1 MHENQRISL
10 IIASGNL
17 GKVRE
22 FKELL
27 RKLPLNVKAQPEA
40 LEIEETGKSFIENAR
55 IKAVTV
61 SKFSNDWVLAD
72 DSGLSVEALNGAPG
86 IYSARYA
93 KTDSERI
100 NRLLKELEPFDD
112 RNAVFIAA
120 LCIAK
125 KGKIILEVE
134 GRCNGVITTTPRGEE
149 GFGYDPVFEVLDL
162 GKTFAEIGIK
172 QKRLFGHRGKAFELL
187 MPGLKKI
194 LCLNQSIN

>member
-1 MHENQRISL
+1 MKTFL
-10 IIASGNL
+10 VVASGNS
-17 GKVRE
+17 GKVKE
-22 FKELL
+22 FRELL
-27 RKLPLNVKAQPEA
+27 AELPLTVVPQPDG
-40 LEIEETGKSFIENAR
+40 LIVDETGTTFAENAR
-55 IKAVTV
+55 IKALTV
-61 SKFSNDWVLAD
+61 SSYTEELVLAD

-112 RNAVFIAA
+112 RNAVFTAA

-125 KGKIILEVE
+125 KEKIILEVE

-162 GKTFAEIGIK
+162 GKTFAEIGIQ

-187 MPGLKKI
+187 MPELKKI
-194 LCLNQSIN
+194 LG

>member
-1 MHENQRISL
+1 MKTSL
-10 IIASGNL
+10 VIASGNF
-17 GKVRE
+17 GKVKE
-22 FKELL
+22 FRELL
-27 RKLPLNVKAQPEA
+27 AELPLTVVPQPDG
-40 LEIEETGKSFIENAR
+40 LIVDEIGTTFAENAR
-55 IKAVTV
+55 IKALTV
-61 SKFSNDWVLAD
+61 SSYTEELVLAD

-112 RNAVFIAA
+112 RNAVFTAA

-162 GKTFAEIGIK
+162 GKTFAEIGIQK
-172 QKRLFGHRGKAFELL
+172 KRLFGHRGKAFELL

-194 LCLNQSIN
+194 LG

>member
-1 MHENQRISL
+1 MKTSL
-10 IIASGNL
+10 VVASGNF
-17 GKVRE
+17 GKVKE
-22 FKELL
+22 FRELL
-27 RKLPLNVKAQPEA
+27 AELPLTVLPQPDG
-40 LEIEETGKSFIENAR
+40 LVVDETGTTFAENAR
-55 IKAVTV
+55 IKALTV
-61 SKFSNDWVLAD
+61 SSYTEELVLAD
-72 DSGLSVEALNGAPG
+72 DSGLSVQALNGAPG

-112 RNAVFIAA
+112 RNAVFTAA
-120 LCIAK
+120 LCISK

-194 LCLNQSIN
+194 LGLNQLIH

>member
-1 MHENQRISL
+1 LKTSL
-10 IIASGNL
+10 VVASGNF
-17 GKVRE
+17 GKVKE
-22 FKELL
+22 FRELL
-27 RKLPLNVKAQPEA
+27 AELPLTVLPQPDG
-40 LEIEETGKSFIENAR
+40 LVVDETGTTFAENAR
-55 IKAVTV
+55 IKALTV
-61 SKFSNDWVLAD
+61 SSYTEELVLAD
-72 DSGLSVEALNGAPG
+72 DSGLSVQALNGAPG

-112 RNAVFIAA
+112 RNAVFTAA
-120 LCIAK
+120 LCISK

-194 LCLNQSIN
+194 LGLNQLIH